1 MCQCVSNFNFL
12 SRCPWSTGTGNAR
25 ECVCLVPTA
34 FHGQLEDFAFSP
46 WFGEFWSSTDRGVF
60 ALPNLHFV
68 LRATGTSGHS
78 THPWKNGEV
87 VLYIAAPGSKKAVT
101 KAQATEEVC
110 PREGN
115 HCQYADSLPATS
127 TGSARMDRV
136 RFWRWKREGSW
147 ELEEGVRENKK
158 GRRVSASLW
167 QRRWENTNGSG
178 ALLCSQIRRPVH

>member
-1 MCQCVSNFNFL
+1 MLGNVFVWCRQ
-12 SRCPWSTGTGNAR
+12 RSTDNWRILPSLLGLASFD
-25 ECVCLVPTA
+25 LLPTA
-34 FHGQLEDFAFSP
+34 
-46 WFGEFWSSTDRGVF
+46 VY
-60 ALPNLHFV
+60 LPFQTFTLFLGLPV
-68 LRATGTSGHS
+68 GHS

-136 RFWRWKREGSW
+136 RFWR
-147 ELEEGVRENKK
+147 
-158 GRRVSASLW
+158 
-167 QRRWENTNGSG
+167 
-178 ALLCSQIRRPVH
+178 